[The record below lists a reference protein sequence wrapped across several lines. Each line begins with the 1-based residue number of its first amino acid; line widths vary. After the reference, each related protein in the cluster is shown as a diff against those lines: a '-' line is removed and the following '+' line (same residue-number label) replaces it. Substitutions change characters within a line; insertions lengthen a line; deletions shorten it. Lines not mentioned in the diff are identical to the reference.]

1 MKEFFNTLENINS
14 KELCNMINR
23 FRAEESNTVELQHKH
38 LLAKIR
44 KEIETLEK
52 LDIDTS
58 DMFVLDVYH
67 HDNYGRQQFCYT
79 MSKYGALQ
87 ILNSESVFVRYKTI
101 KYIQQLEKENEKL
114 KDFIIDKF
122 GNNHTSLKRVFGDI
136 ISAKTI
142 NEWLISNGYCI
153 RMRHPNGICDNAVP
167 TSKIPTDYFK
177 IIERKYGPR
186 DNKGPHTELETRFN
200 VKGMLF
206 ILDLLKKNKLIA

>member
-14 KELCNMINR
+14 KELCNMINV
-23 FRAEESNTVELQHKH
+23 FREKEGNTIKLQYKR
-38 LLAKIR
+38 LLAKIK

-52 LDIDTS
+52 LNIDTS
-58 DMFVLDVYH
+58 DMFVLDVY

-101 KYIQQLEKENEKL
+101 EYIQQLEKENEKL

-122 GNNHTSLKRVFGDI
+122 DNSHTSLKRVFGDI
-136 ISAKTI
+136 IGSKKI
-142 NEWLISNGYCI
+142 NDWLVNNNYCVRI
-153 RMRHPNGICDNAVP
+153 KHPDGVCFNPVP
-167 TSKIPTDYFK
+167 TTKIPTNCYTIVK
-177 IIERKYGPR
+177 RTYGPR
-186 DNKGPHTELETRFN
+186 DNKGPHTEWETRFN
-200 VKGMLF
+200 IKGMFF

>member
-38 LLAKIR
+38 LLAKIK

-52 LDIDTS
+52 LNIDTS

-87 ILNSESVFVRYKTI
+87 ILNSESAFVRYKTI
-101 KYIQQLEKENEKL
+101 EYIEELEKENEKL

-122 GNNHTSLKRVFGDI
+122 GNNHTSLKKVFGDI
-136 ISAKTI
+136 ISSKKI
-142 NEWLISNGYCI
+142 NNWLVINGYCAKI
-153 RMRHPNGICDNAVP
+153 KHPNGICFNPVP
-167 TSKIPTDYFK
+167 TTKIPVDYYTIIKKTYGFK
-177 IIERKYGPR
+177 
-186 DNKGPHTELETRFN
+186 DNMEKHTEWETRFN
-200 VKGMLF
+200 IKGMLF